1 MTVLIENLCKK
12 FGSYQALDH
21 VVRPD
26 EEKRFLPSY

>member
-21 VVRPD
+21 VVRP
-26 EEKRFLPSY
+26 EKEKKFLSSY